1 VLPWSS
7 FWERNYF
14 AEVWPVVGS
23 IVRNNFTRGAISGLG
38 FVNLFAGV
46 FEILPV
52 FSVRSR
58 RDQPLGEHAD
68 TEVGP

>member
-14 AEVWPVVGS
+14 AEVWPTIGA
-23 IVRNNFTRGAISGLG
+23 IVRSNFTRGAITGLG

-46 FEILPV
+46 IEILPV
-52 FSVRSR
+52 FNMRSR
-58 RDQPLGEHAD
+58 GDQPLGGRAD